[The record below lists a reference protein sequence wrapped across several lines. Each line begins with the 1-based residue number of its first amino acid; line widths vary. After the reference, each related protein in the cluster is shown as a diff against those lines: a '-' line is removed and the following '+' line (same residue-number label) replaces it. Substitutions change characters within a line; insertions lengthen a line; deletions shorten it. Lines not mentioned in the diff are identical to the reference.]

1 MKLFGAP
8 YCTQTL
14 IVLIMLIINIVMTIY
29 KQNPISYT
37 GLGVSLASVLLVQ
50 LLCARGWFYT
60 SWGIAILPLIPVI
73 VFTVMTINNWI

>member
-14 IVLIMLIINIVMTIY
+14 IVLIMLVINVVMTVY

-37 GLGVSLASVLLVQ
+37 GLAVSIASVLIVQ
-50 LLCARGWFYT
+50 FLCARGWFYT
-60 SWGIAILPLIPVI
+60 SWAIAIIPLVPVI
-73 VFTVMTINNWI
+73 TFTVMELMHKL